1 MPAINLIPVRSFLNT
16 IDRFVPP
23 EKLRSMIGTARSGLR
38 IRPRT
43 ALFQPGIRHRQD
55 SLLGSGSA
63 SLHQRAT
70 ITRMAGFGPV
80 PTIVLGGFVPDATE
94 SVFVTKNMLLRHGS
108 VYCVNYPRAGFN
120 LDLLF
125 AQLDDLVDEIN
136 IRYHREPAIFSI
148 SFGSGLV
155 MEWLRRR
162 RVLGGQHAIR
172 ALVMVSPV
180 VCVDDLIERGRKK
193 PTTLLGRAIHPYL
206 NPESFVDRTI
216 VERSRGIFTK
226 MFEAGAQNRSA
237 LLGLMAPTDVRTLK
251 ERVLETIRGIDFN
264 GACERVGALRSF
276 KAPDTLEM
284 RSLLPLTEV
293 PTLILY
299 SEREDSVLTEGSPS
313 RKAFETEHAG
323 FFPRSRC
330 QVVSNGKRNGTP
342 VQHAS
347 LIFHHANFRA
357 PLAHFYRSLR
367 RGWLRNAA

>member
-1 MPAINLIPVRSFLNT
+1 MPAINFIPVRNFFSNF
-16 IDRFVPP
+16 DRFVPP
-23 EKLRSMIGTARSGLR
+23 EKWRSMIGTARSGLR
-38 IRPRT
+38 LRPRT
-43 ALFQPGIRHRQD
+43 DVFQPGIRHRQD
-55 SLLGSGSA
+55 SLLGSGA
-63 SLHQRAT
+63 AYLHQRAT
-70 ITRMAGFGPV
+70 ITRMSGFGPV
-80 PTIVLGGFVPDATE
+80 PTIVLGGFVPDSTE

-108 VYCVNYPRAGFN
+108 VYCVNYPKTGFN

-136 IRYHREPAIFSI
+136 LRHHREPAIFSI
-148 SFGSGLV
+148 SFGAGLAL
-155 MEWLRRR
+155 EWLRRR
-162 RVLGGQHAIR
+162 RVMGGQHAIR

-180 VCVDDLIERGRKK
+180 TCVDDLIERGRKK
-193 PTTLLGRAIHPYL
+193 PTTLLGRAIQPYL
-206 NPESFVDRTI
+206 SPESFVDRTV

-237 LLGLMAPTDVRTLK
+237 LLGLMAPSDVRTLK

-276 KAPDTLEM
+276 VAPDSLELKA
-284 RSLLPLTEV
+284 LLPLAEV

-299 SEREDSVLTEGSPS
+299 SEKEDSVITESAPS
-313 RKAFETEHAG
+313 RRAFETEHQR

-330 QVVSNGKRNGTP
+330 LLVTNRRRSGTP

-357 PLAHFYRSLR
+357 PLALFYRDLR
-367 RGWLRNAA
+367 GGWLRKAA